1 MTESVGATLIL
12 KRSIR
17 VVLHYTV
24 VLPVNYLPKT
34 CAVSLSLFYDML
46 QIITTFWAFAQD
58 FSSFVLQDDKSRIHF
73 SDNIRSASFS
83 KCSLNLHV
91 VC

>member
-1 MTESVGATLIL
+1 MTESVGAMLIIEEEYMCSFTLHCCSPSQLSAKNVCSFSITIL
-12 KRSIR
+12 
-17 VVLHYTV
+17 
-24 VLPVNYLPKT
+24 
-34 CAVSLSLFYDML
+34 CML
-46 QIITTFWAFAQD
+46 QMITTFWAFAQD